1 MSKIVDLAQKLPW
14 HKQRVWSTRRLKQID
29 KIIIHQAL
37 CDCTLE
43 QVNEYHITPGAE
55 NHLSPQGA
63 PHFAYHYGIRQKDD
77 EGNKDGE
84 IIQANDL
91 SDITWHT
98 GGQNTSGVGV
108 LLQGNFRG
116 TGYDLEGVSDG
127 PTEKQMQSLE
137 WLVNY
142 LVDFLRITPQDV
154 YGHYH
159 FGKPACPGYKA
170 SEWIEAYRLRE
181 LHETAEKQARIRNV
195 KDLQEALEIL
205 GYEPGKVD
213 GIIGSQTMQAIRKFQ
228 REQQLVVDG
237 VAGPQTKGRLIT
249 LLKATRKGVGNDRK

>member
-1 MSKIVDLAQKLPW
+1 MGKITDIVHKLPW

-37 CDCTLE
+37 CNCTLE

-63 PHFAYHYGIRQKDD
+63 PHFAYHYGIRQKGD
-77 EGNKDGE
+77 EGSKDGE

-98 GGQNTSGVGV
+98 TGQNSSGVGV

-127 PTEKQMQSLE
+127 PTDNQMQSLE
-137 WLVNY
+137 WLVDY

-159 FGKPACPGYKA
+159 FGKPACPGYKV
-170 SEWIEAYRLRE
+170 SEWIEAYRLRD
-181 LHETAEKQARIRNV
+181 LQEKKGSQVRIRDV
-195 KDLQEALEIL
+195 RELQEALKIL
-205 GYEPGKVD
+205 GYEPGKID
-213 GIIGSQTMQAIRKFQ
+213 GIIGSQTMQSIRKFQ
-228 REQQLVVDG
+228 REQQLVIDG

-249 LLKATRKGVGNDRK
+249 LLKTKKKGTDNDGK